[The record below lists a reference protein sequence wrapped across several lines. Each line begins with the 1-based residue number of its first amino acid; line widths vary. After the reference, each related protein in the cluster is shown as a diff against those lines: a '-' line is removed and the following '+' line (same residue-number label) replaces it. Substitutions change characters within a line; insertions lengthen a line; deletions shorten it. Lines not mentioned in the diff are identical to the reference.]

1 MVPEAC
7 ADGAIARSSGVHQAE
22 IVSTKTN
29 LRAVPMKKLIPVVLV
44 LATACGSGDGTA
56 PNAPPS
62 DISTMTVGEVRVLNP
77 SDIPNGI
84 DLPSGS
90 SARDYVI
97 IVGNTNPTID
107 AVANFVVRADRSA
120 GGSSDLSASADLTSG
135 LNRASHTI
143 NSATPPQQAFDTKV
157 RTFER
162 QHLLLR
168 SKSAP
173 IGASRFSL
181 RRTVQTASIP
191 AVGDVLNVDV
201 PDGSSN
207 DLCANYFQTQAVVA
221 SVSRRAI
228 LAVDTLDGPPTLLFP
243 QTVLDSITQEFDNNT
258 FVTDSS
264 YFGNPSDVDGNGRVI
279 LLFTGRVNKLTAANS
294 NGGFVGGFF
303 FAGDYFP
310 KTGPSGQSCAES
322 NNAEIVYLLSPDP
335 TGRYGNVR
343 SASSVRQGTRG
354 TIPHELEHMIN
365 AGNRYF
371 NPASTAFEDNWLD
384 ESLAHIAEE
393 AVGRVSRGFG
403 DLQTLTLEDML
414 PAGSQAASDD
424 FNAFFFQNFARLAY
438 WMARPDTSSG
448 ISSNSDQNL
457 SSSGADWAIGRY
469 VVDNY
474 SNGDARAFTRKLAA
488 GPDNGIKN
496 FTEVAGAPLDTLM
509 AGWLVSMYADH
520 FGITGL
526 PATDQYRSYNFR
538 NIMPSVAGSVLSN
551 GGEYPLEMTA
561 VGSGSDN
568 ISTEVKSGSGDYFE
582 LTVAANGGSKNV
594 KILDPTGGDVTYPG
608 AHVYV
613 LRVQ

>member
-1 MVPEAC
+1 
-7 ADGAIARSSGVHQAE
+7 
-22 IVSTKTN
+22 
-29 LRAVPMKKLIPVVLV
+29 MKRLIPVVLL
-44 LATACGSGDGTA
+44 LASACNSSSDTTAT
-56 PNAPPS
+56 NAPPS
-62 DISTMTVGEVRVLNP
+62 DISTMAVGEVRVLSP

-90 SARDYVI
+90 SARDFVI

-107 AVANFVVRADRSA
+107 AVANFVVKADRSA
-120 GGSSDLSASADLTSG
+120 GGSSDLSASADLSAG
-135 LNRASHTI
+135 LNNASLTI
-143 NSATPPQQAFDTKV
+143 NAVTPPQQVFETKV

-162 QHLLLR
+162 QNLFLR
-168 SKSAP
+168 SRSAP
-173 IGASRFSL
+173 IGATRFSL
-181 RRTVQTASIP
+181 RRNLQAGSVP
-191 AVGDVLNVDV
+191 AVGDVLNLDV

-264 YFGNPSDVDGNGRVI
+264 YFGSPSDVDGNGRVI
-279 LLFTGRVNKLTAANS
+279 LLFTGEVNKLTPAHS
-294 NGGFVGGFF
+294 TGGFVGGFF

-354 TIPHELEHMIN
+354 TIPHEVEHMIN
-365 AGNRYF
+365 AGNRFF
-371 NPASTAFEDNWLD
+371 NPAATAFEDNWLD

-393 AVGRVSRGFG
+393 AVGRVSRGFT
-403 DLQTLTLEDML
+403 DLQTLTLQDML
-414 PAGSQAASDD
+414 PAGNQAATDD
-424 FNAFFFQNFARLAY
+424 FNAFFFQNFARLSY

-448 ISSNSDQNL
+448 ISSNSDANL
-457 SSSGADWAIGRY
+457 SSSGSDWAIGRY
-469 VVDNY
+469 VADNY
-474 SNGDARAFTRKLAA
+474 SNGDVRAFTRKLAA

-496 FTEVAGAPLDTLM
+496 LTTVAGASLDTLM

-520 FGITGL
+520 LGITGL
-526 PATDQYRSYNFR
+526 NAKDQYRSYNFR
-538 NIMPSVAGSVLSN
+538 NIMPAVAGSVLSN
-551 GGEYPLEMTA
+551 GGAYPLEVTA

-568 ISTEVKSGSGDYFE
+568 ISAMIKSGSGDYFR
-582 LTVAANGGSKNV
+582 LNVAANAGPKNV
-594 KILDPTGGDVTYPG
+594 KILDPSGGDVTYPG

>member
-1 MVPEAC
+1 
-7 ADGAIARSSGVHQAE
+7 
-22 IVSTKTN
+22 
-29 LRAVPMKKLIPVVLV
+29 MKALIPVVLLFAV
-44 LATACGSGDGTA
+44 ACNSSSNGTGT
-56 PNAPPS
+56 NAPPS

-84 DLPSGS
+84 ELPSGS

-97 IVGNTNPTID
+97 IVGNTNQTID
-107 AVANFVVRADRSA
+107 AVANFVVKADRSA
-120 GGSSDLSASADLTSG
+120 GGSPDLSPSAA
-135 LNRASHTI
+135 LNLALNNAALAI
-143 NSATPPQQAFDTKV
+143 NAGTPRQQVFETKV

-168 SKSAP
+168 SKSAMV
-173 IGASRFSL
+173 GSTRFSL
-181 RRTVQTASIP
+181 RRSVQVASAP
-191 AVGDVLNVDV
+191 SVGDVLNLNV
-201 PDGSSN
+201 PNGGSN
-207 DLCANYFQTQAVVA
+207 DLCANYFKTQAVVA
-221 SVSRRAI
+221 SVSRHAI

-264 YFGNPSDVDGNGRVI
+264 YFGNTTDIDGNGRVI
-279 LLFTGRVNKLTAANS
+279 LLFTGEVNKLTPANS
-294 NGGFVGGFF
+294 NGGFVDGFF

-310 KTGPSGQSCAES
+310 TTGPSGQSCAES

-335 TGRYGNVR
+335 TGKYGNVR

-354 TIPHELEHMIN
+354 TIPHEVEHMIN
-365 AGNRYF
+365 AGNRFF
-371 NPASTAFEDNWLD
+371 NPAATAFEDNWLD

-393 AVGRVSRGFG
+393 AVGRVARGFT
-403 DLQTLTLEDML
+403 DLQTLTLQDML
-414 PAGSQAASDD
+414 PAGSQAATDD

-469 VVDNY
+469 VADNY
-474 SNGDARAFTRKLAA
+474 SNGDVRSFTRRLAA

-496 FTEVAGAPLDTLM
+496 FTTVAGAPLDTLM

-526 PATDQYRSYNFR
+526 NAKDQYRSYNFR
-538 NIMPSVAGSVLSN
+538 NIMPPVAGSVLSN
-551 GGEYPLEMTA
+551 GGTYPLEITP

-568 ISTEVKSGSGDYFE
+568 ISTEVKSGSGDYFR
-582 LTVAANGGSKNV
+582 LTVAANAGLKNV
-594 KILDPTGGDVTYPG
+594 KVLDPSGGDVTYPG

>member
-1 MVPEAC
+1 MAS
-7 ADGAIARSSGVHQAE
+7 AIA
-22 IVSTKTN
+22 
-29 LRAVPMKKLIPVVLV
+29 
-44 LATACGSGDGTA
+44 CGGSDGTA
-56 PNAPPS
+56 PKAPPS
-62 DISTMTVGEVRVLNP
+62 DISTMSVGEVRVLNP

-107 AVANFVVRADRSA
+107 AVATFLVKADRSA
-120 GGSSDLSASADLTSG
+120 GGSSDLSASAELSSA
-135 LNRASHTI
+135 LQRASQTI
-143 NSATPPQQAFDTKV
+143 NVTTPLQQAFETKV
-157 RTFER
+157 RAFER
-162 QHLLLR
+162 QNLLLR

-173 IGASRFSL
+173 VGATRLSL
-181 RRTVQTASIP
+181 GRSVQAATAP
-191 AVGDVLNVDV
+191 AVGDVLNLDV

-207 DLCANYFQTQAVVA
+207 NLCINYFQTQAVVA
-221 SVSRRAI
+221 SV
-228 LAVDTLDGPPTLLFP
+228 TLLFP

-264 YFGNPSDVDGNGRVI
+264 YFGNPTDIDGNGRVI
-279 LLFTGRVNKLTAANS
+279 LLFTGEVNKLTPANS
-294 NGGFVGGFF
+294 TGAFVGGYF

-310 KTGPSGQSCAES
+310 KTGAVNQSCAES
-322 NNAEIVYLLSPDP
+322 NNAEIMYLLSPDP
-335 TGRYGNVR
+335 TGKYGNVR

-354 TIPHELEHMIN
+354 TIPHELEHLIN

-371 NPASTAFEDNWLD
+371 NPAATAFEDNWLD

-403 DLQTLTLEDML
+403 DLQTLTLQDML
-414 PAGSQAASDD
+414 PAGNQAARDD

-448 ISSNSDQNL
+448 ISSNSDANL

-469 VVDNY
+469 AADNY
-474 SNGDARAFTRKLAA
+474 SNGDVRAFTRRLAA

-496 FTEVAGAPLDTLM
+496 FTTVSGASLDTLM

-520 FGITGL
+520 LGIAGL
-526 PATDQYRSYNFR
+526 DPKYQYRSYNFR
-538 NIMPSVAGSVLSN
+538 DIMPPVAQSVLGTGSV
-551 GGEYPLEMTA
+551 YPLLVSP

-568 ISTEVKSGSGDYFE
+568 ISATNKSGSGNYFR
-582 LTVAANGGSKNV
+582 LTVAANAGSKNV
-594 KILDPTGGDVTYPG
+594 KVLDPAGGDVTYPG
-608 AHVYV
+608 AHIYV

>member
-1 MVPEAC
+1 M
-7 ADGAIARSSGVHQAE
+7 S
-22 IVSTKTN
+22 
-29 LRAVPMKKLIPVVLV
+29 
-44 LATACGSGDGTA
+44 
-56 PNAPPS
+56 
-62 DISTMTVGEVRVLNP
+62 VGEVRVLNP

-90 SARDYVI
+90 SGDYVI

-107 AVANFVVRADRSA
+107 AVANFVVKADRSA
-120 GGSSDLSASADLTSG
+120 GGSSDLSASADLSSG
-135 LNRASHTI
+135 LNRASQAI
-143 NSATPPQQAFDTKV
+143 NAATPPQQAFETKV
-157 RTFER
+157 RAFER
-162 QHLLLR
+162 QNLSLR
-168 SKSAP
+168 SRSGLVGP
-173 IGASRFSL
+173 SRFSL
-181 RRTVQTASIP
+181 RRSVEAAAVP
-191 AVGDVLNVDV
+191 AVGDVLNLDV
-201 PDGSSN
+201 PDGSSK

-279 LLFTGRVNKLTAANS
+279 LLFTGEVNKLTAAGS
-294 NGGFVGGFF
+294 MGGFVGGFF

-322 NNAEIVYLLSPDP
+322 NNAEIMYLLSPDP
-335 TGRYGNVR
+335 TGKYGNVR

-365 AGNRYF
+365 AGNRFF
-371 NPASTAFEDNWLD
+371 NPNATAFEDNWLD

-393 AVGRVSRGFG
+393 AVGRVSRGFT
-403 DLQTLTLEDML
+403 DIQTLTMADML
-414 PAGSQAASDD
+414 PAGNQAARDD
-424 FNAFFFQNFARLAY
+424 FNAFFFQNLARLTY

-448 ISSNSDQNL
+448 ISSNSDANL

-469 VVDNY
+469 AADNY
-474 SNGDARAFTRKLAA
+474 SNGDVRAFTRKLAA

-496 FTEVAGAPLDTLM
+496 FTTVAGASLDTLM

-520 FGITGL
+520 FGIPGL
-526 PATDQYRSYNFR
+526 NPKYQYRSYNFR
-538 NIMPSVAGSVLSN
+538 NIMPPVAGSVLSN
-551 GGEYPLEMTA
+551 GGVYPLEVTP

-568 ISTEVKSGSGDYFE
+568 ISTEVKSGSGDYFR
-582 LTVAANGGSKNV
+582 LTVAANTGSKNV
-594 KILDPTGGDVTYPG
+594 KILDPSGADVTYAG
-608 AHVYV
+608 AHIYV

>member
-1 MVPEAC
+1 
-7 ADGAIARSSGVHQAE
+7 
-22 IVSTKTN
+22 
-29 LRAVPMKKLIPVVLV
+29 MKRLIPVLLL
-44 LATACGSGDGTA
+44 LATACNSSSDSTGTK
-56 PNAPPS
+56 APPS

-77 SDIPNGI
+77 TEIPNGI

-107 AVANFVVRADRSA
+107 AVANFVVKADRSA
-120 GGSSDLSASADLTSG
+120 GGSQDLAASAA
-135 LNRASHTI
+135 LNMELHNAVQTMNAAAPR
-143 NSATPPQQAFDTKV
+143 QQVFEAKV
-157 RTFER
+157 RAFER
-162 QHLLLR
+162 QKLSLR

-173 IGASRFSL
+173 VGSTRFSL
-181 RRTVQTASIP
+181 RRSLQTASTP
-191 AVGDVLNVDV
+191 AVGDVLNLDV

-264 YFGNPSDVDGNGRVI
+264 YFGNPSDIDGNGRVI
-279 LLFTGRVNKLTAANS
+279 LLFTGEVNKLTPANS

-354 TIPHELEHMIN
+354 TIPHEVEHMIN
-365 AGNRYF
+365 AGNRFF
-371 NPASTAFEDNWLD
+371 NPAATAFEDNWLD

-393 AVGRVSRGFG
+393 AVGRVSRGFT
-403 DLQTLTLEDML
+403 DIQTLTLQDML
-414 PAGSQAASDD
+414 PSGNQAARDD

-469 VVDNY
+469 VADNY
-474 SNGDARAFTRKLAA
+474 SNGDVRTFTRRLAA

-496 FTEVAGAPLDTLM
+496 FTTVAGASLDTLM
-509 AGWLVSMYADH
+509 GGWLVSMYADH
-520 FGITGL
+520 LGITGL
-526 PATDQYRSYNFR
+526 AGKYQYRSYNFR
-538 NIMPSVAGSVLSN
+538 NVMPAVAGSVFSN
-551 GGEYPLEMTA
+551 GGVYPLQVTP

-568 ISTEVKSGSGDYFE
+568 ISAEVKSESGDYFR
-582 LTVAANGGSKNV
+582 LTVPANAGSKNV
-594 KILDPTGGDVTYPG
+594 KVLDSSGGDVSYPG

>member
-1 MVPEAC
+1 
-7 ADGAIARSSGVHQAE
+7 
-22 IVSTKTN
+22 
-29 LRAVPMKKLIPVVLV
+29 MKKLAPIL
-44 LATACGSGDGTA
+44 LAFAIACGGSDGTA
-56 PNAPPS
+56 PKAPPS
-62 DISTMTVGEVRVLNP
+62 DISTMSVGEVRVLNP

-107 AVANFVVRADRSA
+107 AVANFLVKADRSA
-120 GGSSDLSASADLTSG
+120 GGSSDLSASAELSSA
-135 LNRASHTI
+135 LQRAGQTI
-143 NSATPPQQAFDTKV
+143 NVTTPLQQAFETKL
-157 RTFER
+157 RAFER
-162 QHLLLR
+162 QNLLLR

-173 IGASRFSL
+173 VGATRLSL
-181 RRTVQTASIP
+181 GRSVQAAAAP
-191 AVGDVLNVDV
+191 AVGDVLNLDV

-207 DLCANYFQTQAVVA
+207 NLCINYFQTQAVVA

-264 YFGNPSDVDGNGRVI
+264 YFGNPTDIDGNGRVI
-279 LLFTGRVNKLTAANS
+279 LLFTGEVNKLTPANS
-294 NGGFVGGFF
+294 TGGFVGGYF

-310 KTGPSGQSCAES
+310 KTGPVNQSCAES
-322 NNAEIVYLLSPDP
+322 NNAEIMYLLSPDP
-335 TGRYGNVR
+335 TGKYGNVR

-354 TIPHELEHMIN
+354 TIPHELEHLIN

-371 NPASTAFEDNWLD
+371 NPAATAFEDNWLD

-403 DLQTLTLEDML
+403 DLQTLTFQDML
-414 PAGSQAASDD
+414 PPGNQAARDD

-448 ISSNSDQNL
+448 ISSNSDANL

-469 VVDNY
+469 AADNY
-474 SNGDARAFTRKLAA
+474 SNGDIRAFTRRLAA

-496 FTEVAGAPLDTLM
+496 FTTVAGASLDTLM

-520 FGITGL
+520 LGISAL
-526 PATDQYRSYNFR
+526 DPKYQYRSYDFR
-538 NIMPSVAGSVLSN
+538 NIMPPVAQSVLST
-551 GGEYPLEMTA
+551 GSVYPLLVSP

-568 ISTEVKSGSGDYFE
+568 ISATNKSGSGNYFR
-582 LTVAANGGSKNV
+582 LTVAANAGSKNV
-594 KILDPTGGDVTYPG
+594 KVLDPAGGNVTYPG
-608 AHVYV
+608 AHIYV

>member
-1 MVPEAC
+1 MKTFAPVILLVAVAC
-7 ADGAIARSSGVHQAE
+7 NSS
-22 IVSTKTN
+22 
-29 LRAVPMKKLIPVVLV
+29 
-44 LATACGSGDGTA
+44 DGTA
-56 PNAPPS
+56 PKGPPS
-62 DISTMTVGEVRVLNP
+62 DISTMSVGEVRVLNP

-90 SARDYVI
+90 SGRDYVI

-107 AVANFVVRADRSA
+107 AVANFVVKADRSA
-120 GGSSDLSASADLTSG
+120 GGLSDLSASADLSSP
-135 LNRASHTI
+135 LNRASQTL
-143 NSATPPQQAFDTKV
+143 NAATPPQQTFETKV
-157 RTFER
+157 RAFER
-162 QHLLLR
+162 QNLSLH
-168 SKSAP
+168 SKAGVVGP
-173 IGASRFSL
+173 TRFSL
-181 RRTVQTASIP
+181 RRSVQAATVP
-191 AVGDVLNVDV
+191 AVGDVLNLDV
-201 PDGSSN
+201 PDGGSN

-264 YFGNPSDVDGNGRVI
+264 YFGKPTDVDGNGRVI
-279 LLFTGRVNKLTAANS
+279 LLFTGEVNKLTPAGS
-294 NGGFVGGFF
+294 SGGFVAGFF

-322 NNAEIVYLLSPDP
+322 NNAEIMYLMSPDP
-335 TGRYGNVR
+335 TGKYGNVR

-365 AGNRYF
+365 AGNRFF
-371 NPASTAFEDNWLD
+371 NPNATAFEDNWLD

-393 AVGRVSRGFG
+393 AVGRVSRGFT
-403 DLQTLTLEDML
+403 DLQTLTLQDML
-414 PAGSQAASDD
+414 PAGNQAASDD
-424 FNAFFFQNFARLAY
+424 FNAFFYQNFARLTY

-448 ISSNSDQNL
+448 ISSNSDANL

-469 VVDNY
+469 AADNY
-474 SNGDARAFTRKLAA
+474 SNGDVRAFTRKLAA

-496 FTEVAGAPLDTLM
+496 FTAVAGASLDTLM

-520 FGITGL
+520 FGISGL
-526 PATDQYRSYNFR
+526 NAKYQYRSYNFR
-538 NIMPSVAGSVLSN
+538 NIMPPVAGSVLNN
-551 GGEYPLEMTA
+551 GGVYPLHVTP

-568 ISTEVKSGSGDYFE
+568 ISTEVKSGSGDYFR
-582 LTVAANGGSKNV
+582 LTVAANAGSKNV
-594 KILDPTGGDVTYPG
+594 KVLDPSGGDVTYAG
-608 AHVYV
+608 AHIYV